1 MAQNLY
7 VDAARTLGQYGSTV
21 DVARIKAEQ
30 ERERQINDMTARA
43 AGIMTTEIRI
53 KAEDAKR
60 LKNDTAFTQFVEDV
74 RNEQIRL
81 FTTSDAQ
88 DVEQREEAHAILR
101 ALNKIEVELDA
112 AIMAETLLD
121 RKQ

>member
-1 MAQNLY
+1 
-7 VDAARTLGQYGSTV
+7 
-21 DVARIKAEQ
+21 
-30 ERERQINDMTARA
+30 
-43 AGIMTTEIRI
+43 MTTETRI

-60 LKNDTAFTQFVEDV
+60 LKNDTAFSDFIQDV
-74 RNEQIRL
+74 RDEQIRL
-81 FTTSDAQ
+81 FTTSGAQ

-101 ALNKIEVELDA
+101 ALTKIEVELDA

>member
-1 MAQNLY
+1 
-7 VDAARTLGQYGSTV
+7 
-21 DVARIKAEQ
+21 
-30 ERERQINDMTARA
+30 
-43 AGIMTTEIRI
+43 MTTDIRI

-60 LKNDTAFTQFVEDV
+60 LKNDTAFTQFIEDV

-101 ALNKIEVELDA
+101 ALNKIEVQLDA
-112 AIMAETLLD
+112 AIAAETLLD

>member
-1 MAQNLY
+1 
-7 VDAARTLGQYGSTV
+7 
-21 DVARIKAEQ
+21 
-30 ERERQINDMTARA
+30 
-43 AGIMTTEIRI
+43 MTTEIRI
-53 KAEDAKR
+53 QAEDAKR
-60 LKNDTAFTQFVEDV
+60 LKNDTAFTQFIEDV

-101 ALNKIEVELDA
+101 ALNKIEVQLDA
-112 AIMAETLLD
+112 AIAAETLLD

>member
-1 MAQNLY
+1 
-7 VDAARTLGQYGSTV
+7 
-21 DVARIKAEQ
+21 
-30 ERERQINDMTARA
+30 
-43 AGIMTTEIRI
+43 MTTDIRI

-60 LKNDTAFTQFVEDV
+60 LKDDTAFTQFVEDV

-101 ALNKIEVELDA
+101 ALNKIEVQLDA
-112 AIMAETLLD
+112 AIAAETLLD